1 MNLISE
7 NPSGKKEISKID
19 TILKLKKKRDKVK
32 QSQLIE
38 KGWKII
44 NVWECE
50 IKDKKSQICSK
61 LKDIAQ

>member
-32 QSQLIE
+32 LI
-38 KGWKII
+38 KILLI
-44 NVWECE
+44 RV
-50 IKDKKSQICSK
+50 IKNKNLLWTICRP
-61 LKDIAQ
+61 LQ

>member
-32 QSQLIE
+32 LNKNII
-38 KGWKII
+38 KG
-44 NVWECE
+44 N
-50 IKDKKSQICSK
+50 KK
-61 LKDIAQ
+61 